1 MEIRKYYVYDQLN
14 SGGIFYDTTE
24 CFRKGLHILP
34 CNTVYFYDKCKSK
47 YHNIAVIDKLII
59 PTMVYFDGVEEEID
73 CECCGDRW
81 IRFSEW
87 DEKEKVFI
95 FNKRSEFEEAL
106 KNNELERY
114 THYTILEDFKGV
126 E

>member
-14 SGGIFYDTTE
+14 SGGKFYDTTE

-47 YHNIAVIDKLII
+47 YHNIAVSDLSII
-59 PTMVYFDGVEEEID
+59 PSMVYFDGVEKGVD

-114 THYTILEDFKGV
+114 NNYTLLEDFKEV

>member
-34 CNTVYFYDKCKSK
+34 CNTVYFYDKCKGK
-47 YHNIAVIDKLII
+47 YYNIAVIDKFTI
-59 PTMVYFDGVEEEID
+59 PTMVYFDGVEKGID

-81 IRFSEW
+81 NKLDNYDKRKI
-87 DEKEKVFI
+87 FI
-95 FNKRSEFEEAL
+95 FETKKEFEEAL
-106 KNNELERY
+106 KNKELERY
-114 THYTILEDFKGV
+114 NHYTILEDFKGV
-126 E
+126 K